1 MNDNKDKKERI
12 RRFTRGK
19 GPLFVLLGCALTIA
33 LASWIVSASLDDP
46 VEKISASVVLTPSM
60 PDSASSVPGA
70 ASLPSPRTDAVPPV
84 TSAPQTPAP
93 TAPAETSPTPSAAAS
108 PAMTLPETAEPVSAL
123 PAALVRPVAGT
134 LETPFSVDELIY
146 SRTMADWRIH
156 TGADY
161 SAPLGTKVIAAADGI
176 VSAIY
181 DDVML
186 GTTVVI
192 DHGGSLSGI
201 YSNLAALPA
210 VSVGD
215 RVKLGDTIG
224 SVGCTS
230 MAEAADICHL
240 HFEMTLNGER
250 VDPEDFF
257 SVSAR

>member
-1 MNDNKDKKERI
+1 MNDNKKERV
-12 RRFTRGK
+12 RRFMRGK
-19 GPLFVLLGCALTIA
+19 GPLFILLGCALTVA
-33 LASWIVSASLDDP
+33 LTSWIVAASLDDP
-46 VEKISASVVLTPSM
+46 GREVSASVVLTPSV
-60 PDSASSVPGA
+60 PSPSCTPGA
-70 ASLPSPRTDAVPPV
+70 SALPSPHTDAVPPV

-93 TAPAETSPTPSAAAS
+93 AAPAPASPVPSAAPA

-181 DDVML
+181 DDIML

-230 MAEAADICHL
+230 MAEAADTCHL

-250 VDPEDFF
+250 VDPEDYF